1 MWGVL
6 AEDGEGVLK
15 DVFSTYSEEDLLGVG
30 ELSGFLLLQHV
41 SEDFGAHME
50 VINPWAVSQS
60 DGAEERSDL
69 VERNISRLV

>member
-6 AEDGEGVLK
+6 AENGERVLK
-15 DVFSTYSEEDLLGVG
+15 DVLSTHSEEDLLGVG

-50 VINPWAVSQS
+50 VVYPGTVSQS

-69 VERNISRLV
+69 VERNIGRLV